1 MTKVLKA
8 GGVWLLIAAVVWLI
22 TIWRWQTTA
31 LDVSAQDIVLQLFV
45 LPVLLAGALLAA
57 LWGVRQLR
65 EQAAGPASST
75 PRSPDASAT
84 SLAGGAVLSAEE
96 SLRQARIWVLDTA
109 LNLRVGHQGE
119 QALAALATG
128 EARPGLDSELQDVD
142 GLPVFSARVDQIDD
156 GMDAMGGFPNDDDTI
171 APIRRADGSEP
182 PQAVRRALSLL
193 SPVLA
198 HLLDSVAQ
206 LVPDAAQAGSG
217 STVALSGGMP
227 AGRGPLPGTA
237 HDMRAHLSGVAMP
250 LSAASAL
257 AREAQRP
264 TLTVRLLLPPT
275 WAQADLDLALQWA
288 KQGAGSL
295 LDWAEASG
303 ARAVRWQATPLAT
316 PEALWD
322 EVDALVTQ
330 WHREPRPELLL
341 VLALDSTI
349 DADQVAQREGIG
361 QLFTAQ
367 NQTGLVPGEGA
378 AGALLASPAWR
389 ALDLLAPPPLH
400 LWRPVRTRRDK
411 SADALGRTSTTAME
425 AALAQ
430 AIALSAARPEA
441 LQIVADSDHRAS
453 RSAELYQALQT
464 VLPGL
469 DPMRQVHRLGEAC
482 GELGMARALAP
493 LALACAALTQSEDP
507 EQVALAALLQSP
519 HERVVL
525 ALAPRQ
531 AASVHDAATDHASAD

>member
-378 AGALLASPAWR
+378 AGAGPVGAPTLAFVAAGAHAPRQVGRCAWPYQHHRDGGGPGPGHRSERGPARGLADRGRQRPPRQSQRR
-389 ALDLLAPPPLH
+389 ALPGP
-400 LWRPVRTRRDK
+400 
-411 SADALGRTSTTAME
+411 ADG
-425 AALAQ
+425 
-430 AIALSAARPEA
+430 AARPGPDA
-441 LQIVADSDHRAS
+441 PGAPPGRSLWRAGHGPRPGAPGLGLRGPDPIRRPRAS
-453 RSAELYQALQT
+453 GPGSA
-464 VLPGL
+464 
-469 DPMRQVHRLGEAC
+469 
-482 GELGMARALAP
+482 
-493 LALACAALTQSEDP
+493 AAVTS
-507 EQVALAALLQSP
+507 
-519 HERVVL
+519 
-525 ALAPRQ
+525 
-531 AASVHDAATDHASAD
+531 